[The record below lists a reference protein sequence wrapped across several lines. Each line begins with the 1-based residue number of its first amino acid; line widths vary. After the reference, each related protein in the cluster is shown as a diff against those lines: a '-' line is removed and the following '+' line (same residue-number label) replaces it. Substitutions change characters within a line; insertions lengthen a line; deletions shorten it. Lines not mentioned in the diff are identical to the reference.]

1 MRDRNVKMWM
11 KFSFFGRDVSDNEM
25 DKKNGGYIKSG
36 CSIDENAKKS
46 TFLLYQI
53 LSFPIFLLLLHMKP
67 HENESI
73 LNGIKLMYRINE
85 LWGKAFF
92 FLLLVLMPLSL
103 AAKTT
108 DNIEQLF
115 QSLDNAIAHS
125 ADYVKVREA
134 RICDWEQKLKTARR
148 LSSKYDACF
157 ALFEEYRSYKNDMAL
172 KYINQCMELAIRMG
186 DKKKVENAKALLAFQ
201 ESTTGDYAESY
212 DLLKSVNIAYL
223 DAEGRRNYLW
233 ACQHLYGEMAYYSN
247 VPSLKKYYTGKLNAY
262 QAAIDSTFS
271 HDDDLYL
278 QMQEVRA
285 RDAGNMK
292 EALRLSDKR
301 LAMTKPGTHQYAIV
315 QFYRGMTYNQFGD
328 EEQFLRCLLRSTI
341 CDVQLAV
348 MDQGSLWEVANL
360 LNADPDQQK
369 RSHEY
374 IKFAWQSATIFN
386 TPIRSRQIMPV
397 LTQIEEGYQKEL
409 SSSNRH
415 LRLMVAFSVL
425 LLFVV
430 MLLLYY
436 VNKQR
441 KRIAAAHHKLKETN
455 HALQLANERL
465 NEMNQSLNE
474 SNKMKEVY
482 IGRFLRLC
490 AIYVDKIE
498 TMRKRVVKL
507 VKARELNKLLEQ
519 MQAGEAYMGELYEYF
534 DSAFLKLF
542 PDFVEEF
549 NALLR
554 PEERIVLEDD
564 SRLSTTLR
572 IFALIRL
579 GIEDSSKIAE
589 FLHYSVNT
597 IYNYRAKIK
606 NSAICDREEF
616 EQRVKQIGMK

>member
-1 MRDRNVKMWM
+1 
-11 KFSFFGRDVSDNEM
+11 
-25 DKKNGGYIKSG
+25 
-36 CSIDENAKKS
+36 
-46 TFLLYQI
+46 
-53 LSFPIFLLLLHMKP
+53 
-67 HENESI
+67 
-73 LNGIKLMYRINE
+73 
-85 LWGKAFF
+85 
-92 FLLLVLMPLSL
+92 
-103 AAKTT
+103 
-108 DNIEQLF
+108 
-115 QSLDNAIAHS
+115 
-125 ADYVKVREA
+125 
-134 RICDWEQKLKTARR
+134 
-148 LSSKYDACF
+148 
-157 ALFEEYRSYKNDMAL
+157 
-172 KYINQCMELAIRMG
+172 
-186 DKKKVENAKALLAFQ
+186 
-201 ESTTGDYAESY
+201 
-212 DLLKSVNIAYL
+212 
-223 DAEGRRNYLW
+223 
-233 ACQHLYGEMAYYSN
+233 
-247 VPSLKKYYTGKLNAY
+247 
-262 QAAIDSTFS
+262 
-271 HDDDLYL
+271 
-278 QMQEVRA
+278 
-285 RDAGNMK
+285 
-292 EALRLSDKR
+292 
-301 LAMTKPGTHQYAIV
+301 
-315 QFYRGMTYNQFGD
+315 
-328 EEQFLRCLLRSTI
+328 
-341 CDVQLAV
+341 
-348 MDQGSLWEVANL
+348 
-360 LNADPDQQK
+360 
-369 RSHEY
+369 
-374 IKFAWQSATIFN
+374 
-386 TPIRSRQIMPV
+386 
-397 LTQIEEGYQKEL
+397 
-409 SSSNRH
+409 
-415 LRLMVAFSVL
+415 MVACSAL

-465 NEMNQSLNE
+465 NEMNHSLNE

-549 NALLR
+549 NALLK

-616 EQRVKQIGMK
+616 EQRVKLIGMK

>member
-1 MRDRNVKMWM
+1 
-11 KFSFFGRDVSDNEM
+11 
-25 DKKNGGYIKSG
+25 
-36 CSIDENAKKS
+36 
-46 TFLLYQI
+46 
-53 LSFPIFLLLLHMKP
+53 
-67 HENESI
+67 
-73 LNGIKLMYRINE
+73 MYRINE

-103 AAKTT
+103 SAKTA

-134 RICDWEQKLKTARR
+134 RIHDWEQKLKTARR

-186 DKKKVENAKALLAFQ
+186 DKQKEENAKALLAFQ
-201 ESTTGDYAESY
+201 ESTTGDYVESY
-212 DLLKSVNIAYL
+212 DLLKSVNIADL
-223 DAEGRRNYLW
+223 DAEGERNYLW
-233 ACQHLYGEMAYYSN
+233 ASQHLYGEMANYSN
-247 VPSLKKYYTGKLNAY
+247 VPSLKKYYTGKYNAY

-315 QFYRGMTYNQFGD
+315 QYYRGMTYNQFGD
-328 EEQFLRCLLRSTI
+328 EDQFLRCLLRSSI

-397 LTQIEEGYQKEL
+397 LTQIEEEFQKEL
-409 SSSNRH
+409 STSNQH
-415 LRLMVAFSVL
+415 LRLMVVWSVL

-441 KRIAAAHHKLKETN
+441 KRIAAAHHKQKETN

-465 NEMNQSLNE
+465 NEMNHSLNEMNQSLNEMNHSLNE

-507 VKARELNKLLEQ
+507 VKAREFNRLLEQ

-549 NALLR
+549 NALLK

>member
-1 MRDRNVKMWM
+1 
-11 KFSFFGRDVSDNEM
+11 
-25 DKKNGGYIKSG
+25 
-36 CSIDENAKKS
+36 
-46 TFLLYQI
+46 
-53 LSFPIFLLLLHMKP
+53 
-67 HENESI
+67 
-73 LNGIKLMYRINE
+73 
-85 LWGKAFF
+85 
-92 FLLLVLMPLSL
+92 
-103 AAKTT
+103 
-108 DNIEQLF
+108 
-115 QSLDNAIAHS
+115 
-125 ADYVKVREA
+125 
-134 RICDWEQKLKTARR
+134 
-148 LSSKYDACF
+148 
-157 ALFEEYRSYKNDMAL
+157 MAL

-186 DKKKVENAKALLAFQ
+186 DKKKEENAKALLAFQ

-212 DLLKSVNIAYL
+212 DLLKSVNIADL
-223 DAEGRRNYLW
+223 DAEGKRNYLW

-409 SSSNRH
+409 SSSNQH

-441 KRIAAAHHKLKETN
+441 KRIAAAHHKQKETN

-465 NEMNQSLNE
+465 NEMNHSLNEMNQSLNEMNHSLNE

-507 VKARELNKLLEQ
+507 VKAREFNRLLEQ

-549 NALLR
+549 NALLK

-616 EQRVKQIGMK
+616 EQRVKLIGMK

>member
-1 MRDRNVKMWM
+1 
-11 KFSFFGRDVSDNEM
+11 
-25 DKKNGGYIKSG
+25 
-36 CSIDENAKKS
+36 
-46 TFLLYQI
+46 
-53 LSFPIFLLLLHMKP
+53 
-67 HENESI
+67 
-73 LNGIKLMYRINE
+73 MYRINE

-103 AAKTT
+103 SAKTA

-134 RICDWEQKLKTARR
+134 RIHDWEQKLKTARR
-148 LSSKYDACF
+148 PSSKYDACF

-172 KYINQCMELAIRMG
+172 KYITQCMELAIRMG
-186 DKKKVENAKALLAFQ
+186 DKKKEENAKALLAFQ
-201 ESTTGDYAESY
+201 ESTTGDYVESY
-212 DLLKSVNIAYL
+212 DLLKSVNIADL

-233 ACQHLYGEMAYYSN
+233 ACQHLYGEMANYSN
-247 VPSLKKYYTGKLNAY
+247 VPSLKKYYTGKYNAY

-315 QFYRGMTYNQFGD
+315 QYYRGMTYNQFGD
-328 EEQFLRCLLRSTI
+328 EDQFLRCLLRSSI

-348 MDQGSLWEVANL
+348 MDQGSLLKLANL

-397 LTQIEEGYQKEL
+397 LTQIEEGFQKEL
-409 SSSNRH
+409 STSNQH

-441 KRIAAAHHKLKETN
+441 KRIAAAHHKQKETN

-465 NEMNQSLNE
+465 NEMNHSLNEMNRSLNEMNHSLNE

-507 VKARELNKLLEQ
+507 VKAREFNRLLEQ

-549 NALLR
+549 NALLK

-616 EQRVKQIGMK
+616 EQCVKQIGMK

>member
-1 MRDRNVKMWM
+1 
-11 KFSFFGRDVSDNEM
+11 
-25 DKKNGGYIKSG
+25 
-36 CSIDENAKKS
+36 
-46 TFLLYQI
+46 
-53 LSFPIFLLLLHMKP
+53 
-67 HENESI
+67 
-73 LNGIKLMYRINE
+73 MYRINE
-85 LWGKAFF
+85 LWEKAFF

-103 AAKTT
+103 SAKTA

-134 RICDWEQKLKTARR
+134 RIRDWEQKLKTARR

-186 DKKKVENAKALLAFQ
+186 DKQKEENAKALLAFQ
-201 ESTTGDYAESY
+201 ESTTGDYVESY
-212 DLLKSVNIAYL
+212 DLLKSVNIVDL
-223 DAEGRRNYLW
+223 DAEGERNYLW
-233 ACQHLYGEMAYYSN
+233 ASQHLYGEMANYSN
-247 VPSLKKYYTGKLNAY
+247 VPSLKKYYTGKYNAY

-315 QFYRGMTYNQFGD
+315 QYYRGMTYNQFGD
-328 EEQFLRCLLRSTI
+328 EDQFLRCLLRSSI

-348 MDQGSLWEVANL
+348 MDQGSLLKLANL

-397 LTQIEEGYQKEL
+397 LTQIEEGFQKEL
-409 SSSNRH
+409 STSNQH

-441 KRIAAAHHKLKETN
+441 KRIAAAHHKQKETN

-465 NEMNQSLNE
+465 NEMNHSLNEMNQSLNEMNHSLNE

-507 VKARELNKLLEQ
+507 VKAREFNRLLEQ

-549 NALLR
+549 NALLK

-616 EQRVKQIGMK
+616 EQCVKQIGMK

>member
-1 MRDRNVKMWM
+1 
-11 KFSFFGRDVSDNEM
+11 
-25 DKKNGGYIKSG
+25 
-36 CSIDENAKKS
+36 
-46 TFLLYQI
+46 
-53 LSFPIFLLLLHMKP
+53 
-67 HENESI
+67 
-73 LNGIKLMYRINE
+73 
-85 LWGKAFF
+85 
-92 FLLLVLMPLSL
+92 
-103 AAKTT
+103 
-108 DNIEQLF
+108 
-115 QSLDNAIAHS
+115 
-125 ADYVKVREA
+125 
-134 RICDWEQKLKTARR
+134 
-148 LSSKYDACF
+148 
-157 ALFEEYRSYKNDMAL
+157 
-172 KYINQCMELAIRMG
+172 
-186 DKKKVENAKALLAFQ
+186 
-201 ESTTGDYAESY
+201 
-212 DLLKSVNIAYL
+212 
-223 DAEGRRNYLW
+223 
-233 ACQHLYGEMAYYSN
+233 
-247 VPSLKKYYTGKLNAY
+247 
-262 QAAIDSTFS
+262 
-271 HDDDLYL
+271 
-278 QMQEVRA
+278 
-285 RDAGNMK
+285 
-292 EALRLSDKR
+292 
-301 LAMTKPGTHQYAIV
+301 
-315 QFYRGMTYNQFGD
+315 
-328 EEQFLRCLLRSTI
+328 
-341 CDVQLAV
+341 
-348 MDQGSLWEVANL
+348 
-360 LNADPDQQK
+360 
-369 RSHEY
+369 
-374 IKFAWQSATIFN
+374 
-386 TPIRSRQIMPV
+386 
-397 LTQIEEGYQKEL
+397 
-409 SSSNRH
+409 
-415 LRLMVAFSVL
+415 MVAFSVL

-455 HALQLANERL
+455 HALQLANERLNEMNQSLNEMNHSL

-554 PEERIVLEDD
+554 PEERIVLEDG

>member
-1 MRDRNVKMWM
+1 
-11 KFSFFGRDVSDNEM
+11 
-25 DKKNGGYIKSG
+25 
-36 CSIDENAKKS
+36 
-46 TFLLYQI
+46 
-53 LSFPIFLLLLHMKP
+53 
-67 HENESI
+67 
-73 LNGIKLMYRINE
+73 
-85 LWGKAFF
+85 
-92 FLLLVLMPLSL
+92 
-103 AAKTT
+103 
-108 DNIEQLF
+108 
-115 QSLDNAIAHS
+115 
-125 ADYVKVREA
+125 
-134 RICDWEQKLKTARR
+134 
-148 LSSKYDACF
+148 
-157 ALFEEYRSYKNDMAL
+157 
-172 KYINQCMELAIRMG
+172 
-186 DKKKVENAKALLAFQ
+186 
-201 ESTTGDYAESY
+201 
-212 DLLKSVNIAYL
+212 
-223 DAEGRRNYLW
+223 
-233 ACQHLYGEMAYYSN
+233 
-247 VPSLKKYYTGKLNAY
+247 
-262 QAAIDSTFS
+262 
-271 HDDDLYL
+271 
-278 QMQEVRA
+278 
-285 RDAGNMK
+285 
-292 EALRLSDKR
+292 
-301 LAMTKPGTHQYAIV
+301 
-315 QFYRGMTYNQFGD
+315 
-328 EEQFLRCLLRSTI
+328 
-341 CDVQLAV
+341 
-348 MDQGSLWEVANL
+348 
-360 LNADPDQQK
+360 
-369 RSHEY
+369 
-374 IKFAWQSATIFN
+374 
-386 TPIRSRQIMPV
+386 MPV

-409 SSSNRH
+409 SASNQH
-415 LRLMVAFSVL
+415 LRLMVACSAL

-430 MLLLYY
+430 MVLLYY

-465 NEMNQSLNE
+465 NEMNHSLNE

-549 NALLR
+549 NALLK